1 METMKRGNFP
11 GKWKKS
17 GLDVSIQTQMVT
29 FDFEPV
35 FDLFGI
41 FIGNIWLVQHKNP
54 NKRVIIEKIWN
65 LEKPRNQPQ
74 NSQKPKS
81 PKAQKSLKKLETIG
95 KYFE

>member
-1 METMKRGNFP
+1 
-11 GKWKKS
+11 
-17 GLDVSIQTQMVT
+17 MVT

-41 FIGNIWLVQHKNP
+41 FIGNIWSVQQKNP
-54 NKRVIIEKIWN
+54 NKRVLIEKNWN

-81 PKAQKSLKKLETIG
+81 PKAQKPKSPKAQKPESPKVTEKTWNHS
-95 KYFE
+95 KYF